1 VQEENKKT
9 DETPTFSKEQI
20 DEIIKQNQQLKT
32 DLEKANEN
40 QQKMFTLF
48 LNGNGKAFKDNSSN
62 NFNNDDD
69 DDDDKK
75 EIEKENE
82 ELIKK
87 FNSTRHI

>member
-1 VQEENKKT
+1 VPEKSEDKKT
-9 DETPTFSKEQI
+9 EETPTLTKEQV
-20 DEIIKQNQQLKT
+20 DEIIKQNQQLKA

-48 LNGNGKAFKDNSSN
+48 LNGNGKPFKDTSN
-62 NFNNDDD
+62 NNDNDN

-75 EIEKENE
+75 EIEKEND

-87 FNSTRHI
+87 FNSIRHI